1 MFYFDGQPKYQLQL
15 GAANSNGLVPAKG
28 VRYLPQKWC
37 VMSQDASLD
46 NPEVAPSVSYAC
58 ANADCTSLGYGTS
71 CSNLDPKQNISYA
84 YNDYYQQND
93 QLETACK
100 FPNGLSTVVAQDP
113 SVGECRFRVMIQ
125 MDPETWSS
133 ESDSTYSINHAP
145 LGSAISIFVV
155 FVLMLI

>member
-1 MFYFDGQPKYQLQL
+1 
-15 GAANSNGLVPAKG
+15 
-28 VRYLPQKWC
+28 
-37 VMSQDASLD
+37 MSQDASLD